1 MSVRDLVGSEGAGEA
16 AGGEREQGVQHR
28 HLAPVPGLHLNYQGP
43 ERVEPKRAA
52 HGNPESRVGDQDAG
66 GVGAPAGQ
74 CAPGG
79 PVERR
84 GGIRSR
90 MRVPVPA
97 APGSSGTCRQAPRQA
112 AGASQPWVLA
122 AGMPGEHPTRRGQA
136 QVQVRAGEQ
145 VALSAGSRGAD
156 SELQLWQVKA
166 AGRTGSAPICPACVL
181 SLSRADSGA
190 AWRRPNTGDPSE
202 SAGVRPRAPACGS
215 CCLTDLRAAGVVGL
229 RAAVQPG
236 GRPQTSCSGYCPRE
250 PPGAPRRLSFRTG
263 SRIATVPRSVLRV
276 EDPALLRS
284 IQPGNGVSDGG
295 GGTVPLPYR

>member
-1 MSVRDLVGSEGAGEA
+1 
-16 AGGEREQGVQHR
+16 
-28 HLAPVPGLHLNYQGP
+28 
-43 ERVEPKRAA
+43 
-52 HGNPESRVGDQDAG
+52 
-66 GVGAPAGQ
+66 
-74 CAPGG
+74 
-79 PVERR
+79 
-84 GGIRSR
+84 
-90 MRVPVPA
+90 
-97 APGSSGTCRQAPRQA
+97 
-112 AGASQPWVLA
+112 
-122 AGMPGEHPTRRGQA
+122 MPGEHPTRRGQA

-263 SRIATVPRSVLRV
+263 SRIATVPRWQEWKRFLWGPWKPDVKKESTRWREKTLSFCHWKEERYSTRNIQ
-276 EDPALLRS
+276 RS
-284 IQPGNGVSDGG
+284 DCYVSKK
-295 GGTVPLPYR
+295 